1 MIFKTKKS
9 FFASLVI
16 YLTVVNGCAKYQP
29 HPGSTDT
36 FDSRTY
42 DLLLVSQASLDKAK
56 QEYAAGTLSGS
67 TAKEAINKAGEVYNL
82 TRDAWNTYHGLKVEG
97 KDATDAVARINAL
110 IPQLNQA
117 IQDVKALTGKT

>member
-1 MIFKTKKS
+1 MIFQNKKS

-16 YLTVVNGCAKYQP
+16 YLAVVNGCAKYQP
-29 HPGSTDT
+29 HPRSTDT

-67 TAKEAINKAGEVYNL
+67 TAKEAINKAGEIYNL

-97 KDATDAVARINAL
+97 KDATDAVAKINAL